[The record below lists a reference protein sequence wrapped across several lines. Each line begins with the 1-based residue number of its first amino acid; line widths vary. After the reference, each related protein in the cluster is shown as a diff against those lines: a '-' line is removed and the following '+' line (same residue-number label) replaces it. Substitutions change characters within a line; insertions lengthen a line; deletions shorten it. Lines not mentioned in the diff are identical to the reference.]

1 MQVKKMNE
9 IAELK
14 VKEEKK
20 KLESEVNLFP
30 FVLPLGLQGTSGTL
44 ALLYCCLYFVYIYYF
59 AIEKKESE
67 VNFCTSDGKSFL
79 FYGFREL

>member
-1 MQVKKMNE
+1 MNE
-9 IAELK
+9 IGELK

-44 ALLYCCLYFVYIYYF
+44 ALLY
-59 AIEKKESE
+59 S
-67 VNFCTSDGKSFL
+67 
-79 FYGFREL
+79 

>member
-1 MQVKKMNE
+1 MNE

-30 FVLPLGLQGTSGTL
+30 FILPLGLRGASGTL
-44 ALLYCCLYFVYIYYF
+44 APLY
-59 AIEKKESE
+59 S
-67 VNFCTSDGKSFL
+67 
-79 FYGFREL
+79 